1 LNGSLDWMVSSIMRA
16 LENAI
21 PPPIVAAII
30 GAAMW
35 DVSRITPS
43 LPIEGRVRLPLAA
56 VFAGFGFCVAAMG
69 MIAFRRARTTI
80 NPVKVEQ
87 ASSIVTSGIYR
98 RTRNPMY
105 VGLTCLL
112 LAWTVFLASP
122 AALVGPIFF
131 VLFTTRFQILPE
143 ERVLTS
149 KFGSEYT
156 DYQAR
161 VRRWL

>member
-1 LNGSLDWMVSSIMRA
+1 MRT
-16 LENAI
+16 LEHKI
-21 PPPIVAAII
+21 PPPIAAAIVA
-30 GAAMW
+30 AAMW
-35 DVSRITPS
+35 ALARITPA
-43 LPIEGRVRLPLAA
+43 LAFDHRVRLA
-56 VFAGFGFCVAAMG
+56 VAGAFVGFGVCISAMG

-80 NPVKVEQ
+80 NPVKIEE
-87 ASSIVTSGIYR
+87 ASSMVTSGIYS

-122 AALVGPIFF
+122 AALAGPIVF
-131 VLFTTRFQILPE
+131 VLFTMRFQIIPE
-143 ERVLTS
+143 ERAMTS
-149 KFGSEYT
+149 KFGSEYS